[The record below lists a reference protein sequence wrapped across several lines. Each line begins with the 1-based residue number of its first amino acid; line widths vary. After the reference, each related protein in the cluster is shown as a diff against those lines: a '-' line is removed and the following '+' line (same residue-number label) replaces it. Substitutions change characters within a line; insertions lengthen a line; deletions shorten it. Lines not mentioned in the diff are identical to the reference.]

1 MVQAPAPEHLIKNG
15 IPTEG
20 MVATVIVD
28 KHAWHKP
35 LYRQAEHMALQGL
48 PIDRSTLADWVG
60 TAAAELTP
68 VYERMKE
75 LLLASAV
82 IVVDETKV
90 PVLDPGRGRTKSG
103 YFWTISRDQ
112 RPWAGPD
119 PPGVVYT
126 YAPGRGGKYALA
138 LLTGYS
144 GIVHCDGYQVYEQL
158 VGPKFP
164 NGQITLVSCWS
175 HWRRLFFDIDRGG
188 SAPIARETL
197 ERIAELYAI
206 ESRIR
211 GQSAEQRRAARQ
223 AESKP
228 LVESLKAW
236 LEAQLA
242 AVSQKSTI
250 AETIRYGLK
259 RWRGLV
265 RFLDDG
271 RIEMDTNSVERA
283 NRLIALTKKNSLFAG
298 HDEGAFSWA
307 CVASLIETAKLNGL
321 NPQAYLADVLT
332 KLVNGWP
339 MKKLDELLPWAW
351 SMQGS
356 GEQQAA

>member
-1 MVQAPAPEHLIKNG
+1 V
-15 IPTEG
+15 
-20 MVATVIVD
+20 
-28 KHAWHKP
+28 
-35 LYRQAEHMALQGL
+35 
-48 PIDRSTLADWVG
+48 
-60 TAAAELTP
+60 
-68 VYERMKE
+68 
-75 LLLASAV
+75 
-82 IVVDETKV
+82 
-90 PVLDPGRGRTKSG
+90 
-103 YFWTISRDQ
+103 
-112 RPWAGPD
+112 
-119 PPGVVYT
+119 
-126 YAPGRGGKYALA
+126 
-138 LLTGYS
+138 
-144 GIVHCDGYQVYEQL
+144 
-158 VGPKFP
+158 
-164 NGQITLVSCWS
+164 

-188 SAPIARETL
+188 PAPIARETL

-250 AETIRYGLK
+250 AEAIRYGLK

-283 NRLIALTKKNSLFAG
+283 NRRIALTKKNSLFAG
-298 HDEGAFSWA
+298 HDEGAFNWA
-307 CVASLIETAKLNGL
+307 VVASLIETAKLNQL

-351 SMQGS
+351 SAAGS
-356 GEQQAA
+356 GDKQAA

>member
-1 MVQAPAPEHLIKNG
+1 
-15 IPTEG
+15 
-20 MVATVIVD
+20 
-28 KHAWHKP
+28 
-35 LYRQAEHMALQGL
+35 
-48 PIDRSTLADWVG
+48 
-60 TAAAELTP
+60 
-68 VYERMKE
+68 
-75 LLLASAV
+75 
-82 IVVDETKV
+82 
-90 PVLDPGRGRTKSG
+90 
-103 YFWTISRDQ
+103 
-112 RPWAGPD
+112 
-119 PPGVVYT
+119 
-126 YAPGRGGKYALA
+126 
-138 LLTGYS
+138 
-144 GIVHCDGYQVYEQL
+144 L

-339 MKKLDELLPWAW
+339 MKKLDELLPWAL